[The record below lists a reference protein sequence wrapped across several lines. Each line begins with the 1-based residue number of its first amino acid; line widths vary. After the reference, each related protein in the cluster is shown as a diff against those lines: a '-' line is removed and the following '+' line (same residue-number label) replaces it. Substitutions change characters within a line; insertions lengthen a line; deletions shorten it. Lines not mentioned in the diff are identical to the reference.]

1 MAKRENVVAEKM
13 CIHRNVNACAKCEEA
28 AQAKTAAKSK
38 PPVTK
43 TDPNVIQARLT
54 AAGARALTDEVK
66 RDTEALW
73 LKIGRLYEEDA
84 HVLLDYPSWD
94 AYLEAEFNIKR
105 ARAYQLV
112 AAFRVNEIV
121 QSTSGGLPEQTTLT
135 ERTARI
141 AAPLI
146 SRPETLVAAIEEAT
160 DGKIVRA
167 STLAKVVARE
177 TGKPQ
182 PPKQICLDEDR
193 LRAVAAGDAD
203 AILWLRERLAR

>member
-1 MAKRENVVAEKM
+1 MAKRETVAGKM
-13 CIHRNVNACAKCEEA
+13 CVHRNDGYCVKCDEA
-28 AQAKTAAKSK
+28 AQAKTAVKAK
-38 PPVTK
+38 PPVAK

-105 ARAYQLV
+105 TRAYQLV
-112 AAFRVNEIV
+112 AAFHVNEIV
-121 QSTSGGLPEQTTLT
+121 QSTSGGLSEQATLT

-141 AAPLI
+141 VAPLI
-146 SRPETLVAAIEEAT
+146 SRPDVLVAAIEEAT
-160 DGKIVRA
+160 DGKVVRA

-177 TGKPQ
+177 MGKPQ
-182 PPKQICLDEDR
+182 PPKQICLDEGK
-193 LRAVAAGDAD
+193 LQAVAAGDAD
-203 AILWLRERLAR
+203 AILWLRERLKR